1 MVGWRRAEGRVR
13 MVGNLDERGIMRL
26 RRLGIPIALAAILA
40 LLSTAAPANAITHGQ
55 PDAGAHPYVGE
66 LLFYVPDEPDPRF
79 DAPGSWFSCSGTL
92 LNDHV
97 VLTAGH
103 CTHAIGLNGVSTTAR
118 GGG

>member
-1 MVGWRRAEGRVR
+1 
-13 MVGNLDERGIMRL
+13 MRL
-26 RRLGIPIALAAILA
+26 RRLAPALTALAAMLA
-40 LLSTAAPANAITHGQ
+40 LLSVGAPANAITHGQ

-66 LLFYVPDEPDPRF
+66 LLFFVPDEPDPRF

-103 CTHAIGLNGVSTTAR
+103 CTHAIGLNGVSTTAS
-118 GGG
+118 GGSGSGGNDVWINFSD